1 MHLPRRKIIIA
12 LASLAVASIF
22 LVLVASLAVQ
32 GQGQKKLET
41 LNPANMDTMY
51 HAYAVTG
58 TSGDSVTLNVLN
70 TVVKNKDNSVLT
82 KDLTP
87 PTPVQYFYANDTVKF
102 GGQNRMTLGELQGY
116 ARTDY
121 DAATINVAGASA
133 VMAAKHVGVSMKDG
147 GVEFQIPGFTV
158 YLPDGTVKT
167 YKFDTPLKASM
178 ALGSTTMSTAGNP
191 QLKAALQDIAKEG
204 AKFPA
209 NAAPIKIKDIDAKI
223 K

>member
-1 MHLPRRKIIIA
+1 MMAA
-12 LASLAVASIF
+12 LAILATISLLLGLMAS
-22 LVLVASLAVQ
+22 SAVQ

-51 HAYAVTG
+51 HAYVVTG

-70 TVVKNKDNSVLT
+70 SVVKNKDGSVLA

-87 PTPVQYFYANDTVKF
+87 PTPIQYFYANDTVKL
-102 GGQNRMTLGELQGY
+102 GSKDRMTLGELQGY
-116 ARTDY
+116 TKEDY
-121 DAATINVAGASA
+121 DTATINVAGASA
-133 VMAAKHVGVSMKDG
+133 VMAAKHVGASMKDG
-147 GVEFQIPGFTV
+147 NIQFQIPGFSV

-167 YKFDTPLKASM
+167 YKFDTPLTASM
-178 ALGSTTMSTAGNP
+178 APGSTTMTTTGNP
-191 QLKAALQDIAKEG
+191 QLKAAIQDIAKEG
-204 AKFPA
+204 VKFPA

>member
-1 MHLPRRKIIIA
+1 MYRKTTIPLA
-12 LASLAVASIF
+12 LLAVASII
-22 LVLVASLAVQ
+22 LVLAFSLVVQ

-41 LNPANMDTMY
+41 LNPADMDTMY

-58 TSGDSVTLNVLN
+58 TGGDLVSLNILN
-70 TVVKNKDNSVLT
+70 TVVKNKDGSVLT

-87 PTPVQYFYANDTVKF
+87 PTLIQYFYANDTVKF
-102 GGQNRMTLGELQGY
+102 GGQNGMTLGELQGY
-116 ARTDY
+116 TRTDY
-121 DAATINVAGASA
+121 DTATINVTGASA

-147 GVEFQIPGFTV
+147 NIEFQVPGFSV

-167 YKFDTPLKASM
+167 YNFDTPLKASM

-209 NAAPIKIKDIDAKI
+209 NAAPVRIKDIDAKI

>member
-1 MHLPRRKIIIA
+1 M
-12 LASLAVASIF
+12 ASLLLA
-22 LVLVASLAVQ
+22 LVASSAVQ
-32 GQGQKKLET
+32 GQDQQKLET
-41 LNPANMDTMY
+41 LNPMNMDTMY
-51 HAYAVTG
+51 HAYVVTG
-58 TSGDSVTLNVLN
+58 VSGDSVTLNVLN
-70 TVVKNKDNSVLT
+70 TVVKNKDGSVLT

-102 GGQNRMTLGELQGY
+102 GAQNRMTLGELQGY
-116 ARTDY
+116 TREDY
-121 DAATINVAGASA
+121 NTATINAAGASA

-147 GVEFQIPGFTV
+147 GIEFQITGFSV

-178 ALGSTTMSTAGNP
+178 ALGSTTMTTTGNP
-191 QLKAALQDIAKEG
+191 QLKAAVQDIAKEG

-209 NAAPIKIKDIDAKI
+209 NAAPIKIKDIDAKM